1 LLRELPRQKAPPVQ
15 VAVISDIHS
24 NLPALEAVLA
34 DVGREDPDEVWCLGD
49 IVGYG
54 AEPDECAALVDEV
67 VERCL
72 AGNHDLVV
80 RGDIDI
86 DYFTM
91 SAGAAARWT
100 VKVINDNTR
109 KILQPLAPLGQSA
122 GVGLFHASPR
132 DPVWEYVLSVR
143 QAGDCLDVQPKRICL
158 IGHSHVACYFTR
170 PNEGDAA
177 TATGELA
184 SAGRT
189 LDMAESKWLVNPGSV
204 GQPRDGDP
212 RAAYLML
219 DTEAWSASF
228 RRVEYPIEEAARA
241 IVDAGLPRQLADR
254 LYDGQ

>member
-1 LLRELPRQKAPPVQ
+1 LR

-34 DVGREDPDEVWCLGD
+34 DLGHEDPDEVWCLGD

-54 AEPDECAALVDEV
+54 ADPNACTTLVADV

-86 DYFTM
+86 GYFAM

-100 VKVINDNTR
+100 VKVISDETR
-109 KILQPLAPLGQSA
+109 DFLRPLSPLGEKA
-122 GVGLFHASPR
+122 GVGLYHASPR

-143 QAGDCLDVQPKRICL
+143 QAADCLQVQRQRVAL
-158 IGHSHVACYFTR
+158 IGHSHVACYFSR
-170 PNEGDAA
+170 PNADSTIEETIGEVA
-177 TATGELA
+177 TAGTELEMA
-184 SAGRT
+184 DGR
-189 LDMAESKWLVNPGSV
+189 WLVNPGSV

-212 RAAYLML
+212 RAAWLML
-219 DTEAWSASF
+219 DTEAWTARF
-228 RRVEYPIEEAARA
+228 HRVEYPVEAAAKA
-241 IVDAGLPRQLADR
+241 IVEAGLPRQLADR
-254 LYDGQ
+254 LFAGH

>member
-1 LLRELPRQKAPPVQ
+1 VR
-15 VAVISDIHS
+15 VAVITDIHS

-34 DVGREDPDEVWCLGD
+34 DLGREDPDEVWCLGD

-54 AEPDECAALVDEV
+54 ADPDACTALVGEV

-86 DYFTM
+86 AYFAM

-100 VKVINDNTR
+100 VKVITDETR
-109 KILQPLAPLGQSA
+109 AYLQPLSPLGERE
-122 GVGLFHASPR
+122 GVGLYHASPR

-143 QAGDCLDVQPKRICL
+143 QAADCLQVQRQRVSL
-158 IGHSHVACYFTR
+158 IGHSHVACYFSR
-170 PNEGDAA
+170 PNGDA
-177 TATGELA
+177 TIEETIGEVANGGTELEIA
-184 SAGRT
+184 DGR
-189 LDMAESKWLVNPGSV
+189 WLINPGSV

-212 RAAYLML
+212 RAAWLLL
-219 DTEAWSASF
+219 DTEAWTASF
-228 RRVEYPIEEAARA
+228 RRVEYPVETAAKS

-254 LYDGQ
+254 LFSGQ

>member
-1 LLRELPRQKAPPVQ
+1 LR

-24 NLPALEAVLA
+24 NLPALEAVLS
-34 DVGREDPDEVWCLGD
+34 DLGQEDPDEVWCLGD

-54 AEPDECAALVDEV
+54 ADPDACTTLVADV

-86 DYFTM
+86 GYFAM

-100 VKVINDNTR
+100 VKVISEETR
-109 KILQPLAPLGQSA
+109 DFLRPLSPLGEKA
-122 GVGLFHASPR
+122 GVGLYHASPR

-143 QAGDCLDVQPKRICL
+143 QAADCLQAQRQRLAL

-170 PNEGDAA
+170 PNADSTIEETIGEVA
-177 TATGELA
+177 TAGTVLE
-184 SAGRT
+184 
-189 LDMAESKWLVNPGSV
+189 MAEGRWLVNPGSV

-212 RAAYLML
+212 RAAWLML
-219 DTEAWSASF
+219 DTEAWTARF
-228 RRVEYPIEEAARA
+228 HRVEYAVEVAAKAIIE
-241 IVDAGLPRQLADR
+241 AGLPRQLADR
-254 LYDGQ
+254 LFTGH

>member
-1 LLRELPRQKAPPVQ
+1 VR

-34 DVGREDPDEVWCLGD
+34 EVGRHDPDEVWCLGD

-54 AEPDECAALVDEV
+54 AAPDACAALVAEV

-86 DYFTM
+86 DYFAM

-100 VKVINDNTR
+100 VKVINDKTR
-109 KILQPLAPLGQSA
+109 DFLKPLVPLGQTN
-122 GVGLFHASPR
+122 GIGLFHASPR

-143 QAGDCLDVQPKRICL
+143 QANDCLEAQAQRVCL
-158 IGHSHVACYFTR
+158 IGHSHIACYFTR
-170 PNEGDAA
+170 PNGTGEE
-177 TATGELA
+177 TTGELA
-184 SAGRT
+184 LAGT
-189 LDMAESKWLVNPGSV
+189 KLDLSKGKWLINPGSV

-212 RAAYLML
+212 RAAYLLL
-219 DTEAWSASF
+219 DTDEWRVSF
-228 RRVEYPIEEAARA
+228 ERVEYPVDEAARA

-254 LYDGQ
+254 LYEGH

>member
-1 LLRELPRQKAPPVQ
+1 MR

-34 DVGREDPDEVWCLGD
+34 DVGGHDPDEVWCLGD

-54 AEPDECAALVDEV
+54 ADPDACTALIGEV

-86 DYFTM
+86 GYFAM

-100 VKVINDNTR
+100 VKVINEDTR
-109 KILQPLAPLGQSA
+109 EYLRPLAPLGEKA
-122 GVGLFHASPR
+122 GVGLYHASPR

-143 QAGDCLDVQPKRICL
+143 QAADCLQAQRQRVAL
-158 IGHSHVACYFTR
+158 IGHSHVACYFSR
-170 PNEGDAA
+170 PNGDSPIEDTIGEVA
-177 TATGELA
+177 TAGTVLEI
-184 SAGRT
+184 
-189 LDMAESKWLVNPGSV
+189 AEERWLINPGSV

-212 RAAYLML
+212 RAAWLML
-219 DTEAWSASF
+219 DTDAWKASF
-228 RRVEYPIEEAARA
+228 HRVDYPVETAAKA

-254 LYDGQ
+254 LFSGQ

>member
-1 LLRELPRQKAPPVQ
+1 MR

-34 DVGREDPDEVWCLGD
+34 EIRQQDPDEVWCLGD

-54 AEPDECAALVDEV
+54 ADPNACTAIVGESVA
-67 VERCL
+67 RCL

-86 DYFTM
+86 GYFAM

-100 VKVINDNTR
+100 VKVINDQTKEYLR
-109 KILQPLAPLGQSA
+109 PLAPLGESE
-122 GVGLFHASPR
+122 GVGLYHASPR

-143 QAGDCLDVQPKRICL
+143 QAADCLQAQRQRVAL
-158 IGHSHVACYFTR
+158 IGHSHVACYFSR
-170 PNEGDAA
+170 PNGDGPIEE
-177 TATGELA
+177 TIGELA
-184 SAGRT
+184 PPDTTLALAEGR
-189 LDMAESKWLVNPGSV
+189 WLVNPGSV

-212 RAAYLML
+212 RAAWLVL
-219 DTEAWSASF
+219 DTDSWTATF
-228 RRVEYPIEEAARA
+228 HRVEYPVEAAAKA

-254 LYDGQ
+254 LFAGQ